1 MDRTSPTA
9 QNILPLMKTPPKPF
23 IVEVKRSRAHSS
35 PADPAR
41 LERPLVVEMRAPTT
55 ALTPHSE
62 ARQSAERAFKALAVG
77 LIDDPA
83 EIMAAESVFRPT
95 MLPRPAATETQTEPA
110 IPDAKD
116 QGSVA
121 ADIAPAK
128 PRKPRARKAPVEEA
142 ALAFAFEAN
151 ASNKVTAPPESN
163 DDRSG
168 GSEARALLA
177 GAGWQGADMNE
188 PADGAWIEKTTPQT
202 DPRRVNDRSAWG
214 PGERWKRRLRHLR
227 LEV

>member
-23 IVEVKRSRAHSS
+23 IVEVKRSRARSS
-35 PADPAR
+35 PADPPR
-41 LERPLVVEMRAPTT
+41 PERPLVVEVRAPA
-55 ALTPHSE
+55 ALAPHSE
-62 ARQSAERAFKALAVG
+62 ARQSAERAFKALAAG

-83 EIMAAESVFRPT
+83 EIMTAASVFRPP
-95 MLPRPAATETQTEPA
+95 MLPGPVATKTQTEPA
-110 IPDAKD
+110 VPDTKD

-121 ADIAPAK
+121 TVSAPTK
-128 PRKPRARKAPVEEA
+128 PRKPRARKAPVEDA
-142 ALAFAFEAN
+142 TLAFAFEAN
-151 ASNKVTAPPESN
+151 ASHEVTATPASN

-168 GSEARALLA
+168 GSEGHFLLV
-177 GAGWQGADMNE
+177 GADLHGADMDK
-188 PADGAWIEKTTPQT
+188 PADEASIEKTTLQT
-202 DPRRVNDRSAWG
+202 DQRRVNDRSAWG